1 MNRAILMV
9 SAILA
14 ITVFATGLI
23 IQSVEAQPE
32 VFRAILDGDKEVPP
46 VDTKAI
52 GLAIFQLNKDGTTI
66 DYKLI
71 VANIEDVTQA
81 HLHCNAPEG
90 TNGPVSVFLFGFV
103 PGGGTEN
110 GILAQ
115 GSITDEFT
123 GACDITDVND
133 LLEGMRT
140 GETYV
145 NVHTVNNP
153 PGEIRGQIVG
163 PPLR

>member
-1 MNRAILMV
+1 MV

-23 IQSVEAQPE
+23 IQSVEAQPG
-32 VFRAILDGDKEVPP
+32 VFRAVLDGDKEVPP
-46 VDTKAI
+46 VDTKAT
-52 GLAIFQLNKDGTTI
+52 GFAKFQLNKDGTTI

-81 HLHCNAPEG
+81 HIHCNGPEG
-90 TNGPVSVFLFGFV
+90 TNGPVSIFLFGFV
-103 PGGGTEN
+103 PGGVTEN

-115 GSITDEFT
+115 GSLTDEFT
-123 GACDITDVND
+123 NACGITDVNE
-133 LLEGMRT
+133 LLEEMRA

-145 NVHTVNNP
+145 NVHTVNIP
-153 PGEIRGQIVG
+153 AGEIRGQIVG
-163 PPLR
+163 PPIR